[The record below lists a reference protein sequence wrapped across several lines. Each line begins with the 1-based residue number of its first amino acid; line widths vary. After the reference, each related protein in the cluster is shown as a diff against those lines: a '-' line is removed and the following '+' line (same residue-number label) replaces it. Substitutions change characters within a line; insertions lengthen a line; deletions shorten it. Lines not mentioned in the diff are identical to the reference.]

1 MAYGTK
7 MPTLFAEA
15 SNALAEGRVAG
26 RYVETLRSLLGK
38 HTAYGWT
45 ESQAAYV
52 QSMTAPPRAYSPDAL
67 KGAARIHEMLARAA
81 EKLKKP
87 AIEVQT
93 DDGKSVVFLWY
104 GKTSTVYIKTGR
116 QYGAGLW
123 GRIGP
128 CLSLRLHHS
137 TPADVEMLIEDF
149 GSDVEGI
156 ALRHGKKTGVCCF
169 CSRPLK
175 DERSTA
181 HGYGP
186 VCAENF
192 KLPWRK

>member
-7 MPTLFAEA
+7 SPALFAEA
-15 SNALAEGRVAG
+15 SNALAEDRVAKDKQD
-26 RYVETLRSLLGK
+26 TLRDLLGK
-38 HTAYGWT
+38 HSVYGWT

-52 QSMTAPPRAYSPDAL
+52 RSLIAPPRACSEEAL
-67 KGAARIHEMLARAA
+67 KGAARIHGMLALAA
-81 EKLKKP
+81 AKLKKP

-93 DDGKSVVFLWY
+93 DDGKSVVFLWH

-128 CLSLRLHHS
+128 CLTLRLHHS
-137 TPADVEMLIEDF
+137 TPADVEMLVEDF
-149 GSDVEGI
+149 GTDAVNV
-156 ALRHGKKTGVCCF
+156 ALRHGKKTGLCCF
-169 CSRPLK
+169 CNRPLK
-175 DERSTA
+175 DERSTQ

-186 VCAENF
+186 VCAETF
-192 KLPWRK
+192 KLPWR

>member
-1 MAYGTK
+1 MAYGVK
-7 MPTLFAEA
+7 RPALFAEA
-15 SNALAEGRVAG
+15 SNVLAEGKVAKDKQD
-26 RYVETLRSLLGK
+26 TLRDLLGK

-45 ESQAAYV
+45 EPQAAYV
-52 QSMTAPPRAYSPDAL
+52 RSMIAPPRAYSADAL
-67 KGAARIHEMLARAA
+67 KGAARIAEMLKVAA

-93 DDGKSVVFLWY
+93 EDGKSVVFSWY
-104 GKTSTVYIKTGR
+104 GKTATVYIKTGR

-137 TPADVEMLIEDF
+137 TPADVEMLVEDF

-156 ALRHGKKTGVCCF
+156 ALRHGRKTGVCCF

-186 VCAENF
+186 VCAESF
-192 KLPWRK
+192 KLPWR